1 MRIRFLNPTPNAGYD
16 PAKIE
21 KQLNQYASP
30 GTEVKIGFPDDYVGS
45 KVVGYLSEK
54 SNLNG
59 LHHIMEAPSLIK
71 KIVWA
76 SENGF
81 DAVIQSNT
89 FDPGVEGARGAVK
102 IPVIGLLRT
111 TLHAASTIADKI
123 GVVVPLAT
131 HISYTRRLIR
141 FYGMGDFIAGIRPI
155 GVYGSG
161 LDKRKKEITDITIG
175 VIRKLIDDG
184 AQVILPLGGLLIPYV
199 VDPVELEQATNA
211 PVLNTKAIGINFAEL
226 CVRMGMMQSPLTYTP
241 IDGLKHEYFEQSA
254 FGA

>member
-1 MRIRFLNPTPNAGYD
+1 MRIMFLNPTPNAGYD

-89 FDPGVEGARGAVK
+89 FDPGVDGGRLAVK
-102 IPVIGLLRT
+102 IPVIGLFRT
-111 TLHAASTIADKI
+111 SLHAATTLADQI
-123 GVVVPLAT
+123 GITVPLAS
-131 HISYTRRLIR
+131 HVPYVKRMLRAHGLS
-141 FYGMGDFIAGIRPI
+141 DFVVGVKPI
-155 GVYGSG
+155 GIYGDDIPDHKEEIFGITCNLIKG
-161 LDKRKKEITDITIG
+161 L
-175 VIRKLIDDG
+175 VADG
-184 AQVILPLGGLLIPYV
+184 AEMIVPLGGALIPYV
-199 VDPVELEQATNA
+199 VDPVDLQRETGA

-226 CVRMGMMQSPLTYTP
+226 CVKMKMAHSPLTYPLAKLSYKDFT
-241 IDGLKHEYFEQSA
+241 QSA
-254 FGA
+254 FK